1 MKLAR
6 RLTTCA
12 AAALGALALLALPG
26 AAAAKDRNHDH
37 IPDRWEKRHHLST
50 AVNQAPHDQDRDHLR
65 NRAEFLAG
73 DNPRDR
79 DSDDDGVIDGN
90 ENAGT
95 ITSFDAATGK
105 LVINLFSGD
114 SVSGLVTES
123 TRIKCEDEH
132 SPDVAT
138 RARHGEE
145 EPGDDRGEGE
155 EPGDDNGGEA
165 GGNSGPGNGGED
177 NSGPGP
183 SGRDDNGAGAKC
195 TMADLVA
202 GATVEEAE
210 LELEHG
216 VATYEEVELAGR
228 GSGYLASSQSWPTPT
243 STCRGGSSGYALHIS
258 RRTSSAASS
267 ISPGGP
273 SKRSSS

>member
-1 MKLAR
+1 MRLAH

-12 AAALGALALLALPG
+12 AAALGVLALLALPG
-26 AAAAKDRNHDH
+26 AAAAKDGNHDR
-37 IPDRWEKRHHLST
+37 IPDRWERHHHLST
-50 AVNQAPHDQDRDHLR
+50 AVNQAGRDQDRDHLR

-79 DSDDDGVIDGN
+79 DSDDDGVMDGE

-95 ITSFDAATGK
+95 IAAFDAASGK
-105 LVINLFSGD
+105 LTINLFNGD

-132 SPDVAT
+132 SPDVTA

-155 EPGDDNGGEA
+155 EAGDDNGGQGEEPGDDNGGD
-165 GGNSGPGNGGED
+165 NSGPGNGGED
-177 NSGPGP
+177 NSGPGSSHSGRGP
-183 SGRDDNGAGAKC
+183 SGHDDNGTGANC
-195 TMADLVA
+195 TTSDLIV

-216 VATYEEVELAGR
+216 VATFEEVELAG
-228 GSGYLASSQSWPTPT
+228 
-243 STCRGGSSGYALHIS
+243 
-258 RRTSSAASS
+258 
-267 ISPGGP
+267 
-273 SKRSSS
+273 